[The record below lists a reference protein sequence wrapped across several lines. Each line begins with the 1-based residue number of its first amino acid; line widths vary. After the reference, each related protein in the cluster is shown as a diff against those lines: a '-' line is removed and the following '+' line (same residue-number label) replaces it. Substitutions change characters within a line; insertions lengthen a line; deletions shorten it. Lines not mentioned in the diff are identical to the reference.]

1 MGNQVEIICK
11 NNGKT
16 LLVDEGTRLI
26 DIYRMAGVELP
37 YDVLCAQVNNR
48 TRDLSYRVYQ
58 PKQIY
63 FSDASHIMGM
73 RMYVRSLCFV
83 LYKAVTELFPG
94 TRLRIEHS
102 VSNGYFCCLNQREEI
117 PESTVKLLKERMCE
131 IIKKDLPFERIQST
145 TEVAAAHFKEQ
156 DMDDK
161 IDLIETLHPLYAT
174 YYRLGNLYDV
184 YYEYL
189 LPSTGYLK
197 VLDLIKYHDGMLL
210 ILLKRKNPHELAEV
224 THPNNKCNV
233 LKATRKITEI

>member
-16 LLVDEGTRLI
+16 LLVDEGTALI
-26 DIYRMAGVELP
+26 DIYKTAGVELP
-37 YDVLCAQVNNR
+37 YQVLCAQVNNR

-58 PKQIY
+58 PKQIM

-117 PESTVKLLKERMCE
+117 PHDTVELLKERMRD
-131 IIKKDLPFERIQST
+131 IIRRDLPFERIQST
-145 TEVAAAHFKEQ
+145 AEVAAGHFREQ
-156 DMDDK
+156 DMCDK

-174 YYRLGNLYDV
+174 YYKLGNLYDV

-197 VLDLIKYHDGMLL
+197 VFDLIKYHDGMLL
-210 ILLKRKNPHELAEV
+210 IPPKRKNP
-224 THPNNKCNV
+224 N
-233 LKATRKITEI
+233 